1 MSTPNRNTPR
11 KNNLLFMKLG
21 PPDELIQTA
30 LNEIVRRELEDFAA
44 NLEIARSV
52 WRRFREMVEAP
63 EFPEQLRVAY
73 VEGRDE
79 EPDDECGLGGEDA
92 LEPGYRE
99 SRLPDAVATAAF
111 WTKNGIRPRIRLSR
125 EQQAQYDAKF
135 LNDFGISD

>member
-1 MSTPNRNTPR
+1 MSTHR
-11 KNNLLFMKLG
+11 NNLLFMR
-21 PPDELIQTA
+21 PEPHDELIQTA
-30 LNEIVRRELEDFAA
+30 LDELVRREMEDLAA
-44 NLEIARSV
+44 NLEIARSM
-52 WRRFREMVEAP
+52 WRKFREMVEAP

-79 EPDDECGLGGEDA
+79 EPDDECGLGGEEV

-111 WTKNGIRPRIRLSR
+111 WRKSGIRPRMRLSP
-125 EQQAQYDAKF
+125 EKQAQYDAKF